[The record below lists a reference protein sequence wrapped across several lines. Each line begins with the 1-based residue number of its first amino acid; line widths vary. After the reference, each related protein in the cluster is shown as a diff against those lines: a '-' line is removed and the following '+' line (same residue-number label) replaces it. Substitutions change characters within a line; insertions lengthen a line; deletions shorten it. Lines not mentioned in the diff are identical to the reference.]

1 MAARGPGAP
10 LLAFRGH
17 RWVKS
22 RVPPDLET
30 IRRAIVSA
38 DPAQAM
44 PALVSL
50 RECTVEEATP
60 LLLQGLEQIPFV
72 IRSLSCAGLGIK
84 RSPEGQRALERVLLE
99 DGDANVRAEAA
110 NALASYGVEQAWPV
124 LRRVFAADGQWL
136 VRCSILAALA
146 EQPEMSPPRLLDL
159 ARLALDDADGTVR
172 VGGAELLG
180 RILLEAQEPHDA
192 VTREA
197 REAMTALQR
206 DGDHRV
212 VAVALNSLP
221 GFGPH
226 PAARSETD

>member
-1 MAARGPGAP
+1 
-10 LLAFRGH
+10 
-17 RWVKS
+17 
-22 RVPPDLET
+22 
-30 IRRAIVSA
+30 
-38 DPAQAM
+38 M

-110 NALASYGVEQAWPV
+110 NALASYGVEQTWPV

-146 EQPEMSPPRLLDL
+146 EQPEMSPSRLLDL

-197 REAMTALQR
+197 REVMTALQR

-221 GFGPH
+221 GFGTH

>member
-1 MAARGPGAP
+1 
-10 LLAFRGH
+10 
-17 RWVKS
+17 
-22 RVPPDLET
+22 LET